1 MNLYIKKL
9 FNILDHNNKKKLIL
23 VQILLLIAASFE
35 FLGIL
40 SIAPLIQL
48 ISDAEI
54 LEDKSQMITKIY
66 HFIGIFEYTSFL
78 KIISI
83 SVLIIFF
90 FNFLIA
96 TYTLYILE
104 KFSYDVG
111 NFLKSKLFK
120 VFSLQPWIEHSRK
133 DIPSYQNKIHNEV
146 NRITQGFI
154 LPLLIANS
162 KLFTGLVI
170 IIFLLIYKPMI
181 TISCVLIFLIFYLA
195 VFKFAKNKIYKAGFI
210 QTQTAEKMIKIIFET
225 FGGIKETILHKKQ
238 KNFHDKF
245 YKDASKYAKVTV
257 MINFLKGSPKLFLEF
272 FAFFII
278 ILSIIYLTTFGIENN
293 LKKTLPILGVFIFAG
308 YKLLPIF
315 QAIYSGMIAARS
327 SFVPIDNVYNDLKN
341 NKLDYQENTF
351 DKSEKFK
358 IKNKIQLENINFKYL
373 DNSKPLIKNINLNI
387 SANTITSIVGR
398 SGSGKSTLLDIILGL
413 LKPQKGTILIDGK
426 PLDLILDIYQNN
438 ISYVGQN
445 VFLQNTTILSNICFG
460 VNNDQINEEKLQNA
474 IEASNL
480 TNLINEL
487 PDGLNST
494 VGEGGIKISGGQK
507 QRVAIARALYLD
519 RNIII
524 LDEATSSLDG
534 IAEALII
541 NKLKFF
547 AKNYDKTIIMVTH
560 NIKLTRDSDYIYLIE
575 EGNLIESGKFEDLM
589 ENEIFRNLLNEKK
602 KN

>member
-9 FNILDHNNKKKLIL
+9 FYILDHNNKKKLIL

-54 LEDKSQMITKIY
+54 LDDKNQMITKIY
-66 HFIGIFEYTSFL
+66 HYIGIFEYSSFL

-83 SVLIIFF
+83 FVLIIFF

-96 TYTLYILE
+96 TYTLYIIE

-111 NFLKSKLFK
+111 NFLKSRLFK
-120 VFSLQPWIEHSRK
+120 VFSLQPWIVHSRK
-133 DIPSYQNKIHNEV
+133 DTSSYQNKINIEV
-146 NRITQGFI
+146 NRVSQGFI
-154 LPLLIANS
+154 LPLLYANS

-170 IIFLLIYKPMI
+170 IIFLLIYKPII
-181 TISCVLIFLIFYLA
+181 TISCVLIFFIFYFA
-195 VFKFAKNKIYKAGFI
+195 VFKFAKNKIYRAGFF
-210 QTQTAEKMIKIIFET
+210 QTQTAEKMFKIIFET
-225 FGGIKETILHKKQ
+225 FGGMKETILHKKQ
-238 KNFHDKF
+238 KKFHDEF
-245 YKDASKYAKVTV
+245 YKEASKYAKVTV

-278 ILSIIYLTTFGIENN
+278 ILSILYLTTFGIENN

-315 QAIYSGMIAARS
+315 QAIYSGMIAARAS
-327 SFVPIDNVYNDLKN
+327 LVPIDNIYSDLKN
-341 NKLDYQENTF
+341 NKLDYQEITF
-351 DKSEKFK
+351 DKGQKFK

-387 SANTITSIVGR
+387 YPKTITSIVGR

-413 LKPQKGTILIDGK
+413 LKPQKGTVLIDGK

-445 VFLQNTTILSNICFG
+445 VFLHNTTILSNICFG
-460 VNNDQINEEKLQNA
+460 INNDQINQEKLQNA

-480 TNLINEL
+480 SNLINEL
-487 PDGLNST
+487 PDGINSS

-507 QRVAIARALYLD
+507 QRIAIARALYLD
-519 RNIII
+519 RDIII

-534 IAEALII
+534 IAEAFII
-541 NKLKFF
+541 NKLKIF
-547 AKNYDKTIIMVTH
+547 ANSYDKTIIMVTH
-560 NIKLTRDSDYIYLIE
+560 NLKLTRDSDNICLIE
-575 EGNLIESGKFEDLM
+575 EGNLIESGKFDDLIQ
-589 ENEIFRNLLNEKK
+589 NETFRNLLNEKK
-602 KN
+602 N